1 MNSREWKNQHL
12 KLGELLMLAPYDSLN
27 KTPTPSESLTL
38 PANPQ
43 PEQEARACVE
53 HKALWQGEVF
63 S

>member
-53 HKALWQGEVF
+53 HKAL
-63 S
+63 